1 MVVGNR
7 LAACI
12 VLKLHVGLLGIL
24 PCHALLRE
32 EGSELGT
39 GLGWLTRGWDPEGG

>member
-1 MVVGNR
+1 MVVANR
-7 LAACI
+7 LAVCT
-12 VLKLHVGLLGIL
+12 VLRLHVRLLGTW